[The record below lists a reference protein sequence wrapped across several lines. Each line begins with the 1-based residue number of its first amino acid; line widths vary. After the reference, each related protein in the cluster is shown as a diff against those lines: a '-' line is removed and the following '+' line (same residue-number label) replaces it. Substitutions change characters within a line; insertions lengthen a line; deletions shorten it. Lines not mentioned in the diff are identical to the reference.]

1 MKSQTLNLYPL
12 EVLRSAKTWDTVMS
26 KNHLIGTR
34 LWIFFTIACMA
45 PVSIS
50 AQEKADHITEGT
62 GTVWI
67 EHAEIV
73 LSPSPAG
80 MAAGYL
86 TVFNDTDE
94 EVAITSVATPSFGD
108 VSLHRTETEDGI
120 VRMRPVGDP
129 VRIPQSTE
137 FVMKPGGFHLMLM
150 QPVSEVVPGKYL
162 NLEVG
167 FADGSTL
174 AVNAEVLAFGQRPAD
189 HHHGEDDAAMR

>member
-1 MKSQTLNLYPL
+1 
-12 EVLRSAKTWDTVMS
+12 MS
-26 KNHLIGTR
+26 KYHLVGTR
-34 LWIFFTIACMA
+34 LSIFFVIACMA
-45 PVSIS
+45 PWSIA
-50 AQEKADHITEGT
+50 AQEKADHITKGT
-62 GTVWI
+62 GTVTI

-94 EVAITSVATPSFGD
+94 EVAMTSVATASFGD

-120 VRMRPVGDP
+120 VRMRSVGGP

-150 QPVSEVVPGKYL
+150 QPASEVVPGEYV

-174 AVNAEVLAFGQRPAD
+174 AVNAAVLAFGERPVD
-189 HHHGEDDAAMR
+189 HHHGEDDATMR